1 MNEKT
6 ENRIKEL
13 KQVLNSNKLVKTVFY
28 VGVGVLSLYALSK
41 VFSVLA
47 STVNG
52 FNELKSAVNGK

>member
-13 KQVLNSNKLVKTVFY
+13 KQVLNSNKLVKTVFF

-47 STVNG
+47 STVKG

>member
-6 ENRIKEL
+6 ENRIKDL

-28 VGVGVLSLYALSK
+28 VGVGVLSLYVLSK
-41 VFSVLA
+41 TFSVLA
-47 STVNG
+47 STVRG